1 VITRPLAELRAMR
14 RRTLAQQLAT
24 FGSGTFDQI
33 YRIGPHPQL
42 VGRKVSSLTVRP
54 SPRIAVRLD
63 GRSYLA
69 AVDPA
74 TDFLPSHV
82 SGAVTGARGARL
94 DLAIAVNGRI
104 ATVTRTHLDQGQT
117 RFATF
122 VPEDSLRPG
131 SNAVDV
137 FAVRGSGRR
146 LSLEELRGGELNLV
160 LRGSEIVSTEG
171 KRTRIDPAAIAGS
184 VQVSKTANGYAFKGR
199 AATRKGHHLVDS
211 LVVFADGKAIFSG
224 AANDLRPLR
233 FLDKGSL
240 DKSRFRF
247 ELPRGLLPA
256 AGQDHQV
263 RVFAIRGRVASELA
277 YRGTYPWAHG

>member
-1 VITRPLAELRAMR
+1 
-14 RRTLAQQLAT
+14 
-24 FGSGTFDQI
+24 
-33 YRIGPHPQL
+33 
-42 VGRKVSSLTVRP
+42 VGKKVSALTVRP

-63 GRSYLA
+63 GRSYLS

-82 SGAVTGARGARL
+82 SGAIAGARGAQL
-94 DLAIAVNGRI
+94 DLAIAVNGTI
-104 ATVTRTHLDQGQT
+104 GSVTRTHLDQGQT

-131 SNAVDV
+131 SNAIDI

-146 LSLEELRGGELNLV
+146 VSLEELRGGDLNLV
-160 LRGSEIVSTEG
+160 LRGSDIESTEG
-171 KRTRIDPAAIAGS
+171 KRIRVDPAAIDGT
-184 VQVSKTANGYAFKGR
+184 VQVSKTAAGYAFKGR

-211 LVVFADGKAIFSG
+211 LVVFADGKAIFAG

-247 ELPRGLLPA
+247 ELPRSLLPA
-256 AGQDHQV
+256 EGQDHAV

>member
-1 VITRPLAELRAMR
+1 MR

-24 FGSGTFDQI
+24 FGSTTFDQI

-42 VGRKVSSLTVRP
+42 IGRKVASLTVRP

-82 SGAVTGARGARL
+82 SGAVTGARGAQL
-94 DLAIAVNGRI
+94 DLAIAVNGMI
-104 ATVTRTHLDQGQT
+104 ASVTRTHLDQGQT

-122 VPEDSLRPG
+122 VPESSLRPG
-131 SNAVDV
+131 ANSVDL
-137 FAVRGSGRR
+137 FAVRSGRG
-146 LSLEELRGGELNLV
+146 LVLEELRGGDLELV
-160 LRGSEIVSTEG
+160 LRGGDIVSAQG
-171 KRTRIDPAAIAGS
+171 KRIRIDASAIAGT
-184 VQVSKTANGYAFKGR
+184 VQVSKTAGGYAFKGR
-199 AATRKGHHLVDS
+199 ASTRKGRHLVDS
-211 LVVFADGKAIFSG
+211 LVVFADGKGIFAG
-224 AANDLRPLR
+224 NANDLRPLR

-247 ELPRGLLPA
+247 ELPRTLLPA
-256 AGQDHQV
+256 EGNDHQV

-277 YRGTYPWAHG
+277 YRGAYPWAHG